1 VIDAAYDI
9 AYGAVDGFFT
19 VVDAVYTNAKNRAQK
34 AQERATE
41 GYMTPQAKAYA
52 LADYYMN
59 NGNEARAEY
68 YRKQADAN
76 IVDVRAVNEAW
87 DGISPE

>member
-1 VIDAAYDI
+1 
-9 AYGAVDGFFT
+9 
-19 VVDAVYTNAKNRAQK
+19 
-34 AQERATE
+34 
-41 GYMTPQAKAYA
+41 MTPQAKAYA